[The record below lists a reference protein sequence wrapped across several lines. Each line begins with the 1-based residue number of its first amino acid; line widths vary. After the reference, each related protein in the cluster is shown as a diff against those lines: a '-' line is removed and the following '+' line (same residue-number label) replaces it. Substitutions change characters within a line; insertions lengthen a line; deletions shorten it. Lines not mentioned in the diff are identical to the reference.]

1 MRVILFLLK
10 CIVGILATVGFL
22 IVGGIALLVL
32 YASDADQVRK
42 LALQEEES
50 AGPRLITLDIADGL
64 VERDDGQRI
73 LRALQLDG
81 RAITLSDAVEAL
93 ERASA
98 DPEVEGL
105 VAHLGR
111 GGMGLA
117 QVQDLRKAI
126 TSFRSSGKPAFAFAE
141 SFGEAGDGM
150 LHYYLASAFEEV
162 WMQPSA
168 SFDVTGFHLA
178 SPYLRDFFD
187 EFGIQPRFDQRKE
200 YKGLASTFIE
210 SEQPEPVRRN
220 LQQLVDSMLEGAVE
234 DIAAARSLPPAE
246 VRAAIDRGPLSAE
259 ETRQAR
265 LVDGLTYWDVFID
278 AVEARIS
285 ADYQSIPLQRYAE
298 DTKPEVSESA
308 QKIAYI
314 TAIGGIVLGPGSDSP
329 LGGTGGQISSD
340 QLSDAI
346 SSAIEEPSIR
356 AIVLR
361 IDSPGG
367 SYVASDTIWRQVKRA
382 GEQGKP
388 LIVSMGNVAASGGY
402 FIAAPAMRIVA
413 QPGTITG
420 SIGVAGGKFVIDE
433 LLGDLGVSI
442 GDVSAGRNADFY
454 AATSDFTPEQ
464 LENLSA
470 TLDRIYED
478 FTAKVAEG
486 RGLTAEQVEAAA
498 GGRVWTGADALRQG
512 LVDTLGGLDT
522 AIDIARSESDIP
534 PGADFAVVPWPE
546 EKDPWAQLF
555 EDFSGAPFASLARI
569 EAALG
574 VWLLLAEDLQRDPRS
589 TLLLDRRF
597 EERGQP

>member
-1 MRVILFLLK
+1 
-10 CIVGILATVGFL
+10 
-22 IVGGIALLVL
+22 
-32 YASDADQVRK
+32 
-42 LALQEEES
+42 
-50 AGPRLITLDIADGL
+50 
-64 VERDDGQRI
+64 
-73 LRALQLDG
+73 
-81 RAITLSDAVEAL
+81 
-93 ERASA
+93 
-98 DPEVEGL
+98 
-105 VAHLGR
+105 
-111 GGMGLA
+111 
-117 QVQDLRKAI
+117 
-126 TSFRSSGKPAFAFAE
+126 
-141 SFGEAGDGM
+141 
-150 LHYYLASAFEEV
+150 
-162 WMQPSA
+162 
-168 SFDVTGFHLA
+168 
-178 SPYLRDFFD
+178 
-187 EFGIQPRFDQRKE
+187 
-200 YKGLASTFIE
+200 
-210 SEQPEPVRRN
+210 
-220 LQQLVDSMLEGAVE
+220 
-234 DIAAARSLPPAE
+234 
-246 VRAAIDRGPLSAE
+246 LSAE

-522 AIDIARSESDIP
+522 AIDI
-534 PGADFAVVPWPE
+534 
-546 EKDPWAQLF
+546 
-555 EDFSGAPFASLARI
+555 
-569 EAALG
+569 
-574 VWLLLAEDLQRDPRS
+574 
-589 TLLLDRRF
+589 
-597 EERGQP
+597 